1 MEDAVQQ
8 LISILDPDTSTLE
21 ARQLLF
27 RANGDIA
34 RALNLHYDD
43 ASNSGEVLPAEWM
56 LKLYDNLLTCNFCP
70 NAPER
75 LHSCS
80 LRMCDLIV
88 CTRVCQGN
96 KETFMWPPFKLC

>member
-1 MEDAVQQ
+1 MDDAVQQ

-43 ASNSGEVLPAEWM
+43 ASNSGEILQAE
-56 LKLYDNLLTCNFCP
+56 C
-70 NAPER
+70 
-75 LHSCS
+75 
-80 LRMCDLIV
+80 I
-88 CTRVCQGN
+88 
-96 KETFMWPPFKLC
+96 